1 MELVRGPTD
10 LTVRAWWQALR
21 DAVKAFR
28 ARDLTDNAAALTY
41 YAVLSLFP
49 FLIVLVSL
57 LGVLGSQ
64 DSIDGL
70 LRIVEDL
77 GSGSAV
83 ETLEPPISNIVDS
96 SSTAG
101 VALVLGLAGGLWS
114 ASGYIGAFMRAS
126 NEIYGVDEDRPFYK
140 LRPVQILITLVMT
153 VIVAVVLIA
162 LVLTGPLAEAIGA
175 ELGIGDAGVT
185 IFSIVKWPL
194 LFAVVVGV
202 IGLLYRFSPNARHAG
217 MRWILPGSMLATVLW
232 LAASAGFSL
241 YVANFGSY
249 SGTYGSLAGVIVFLV
264 WLWLT
269 NVAILFGAQFAA
281 ELERTGAAAERA
293 TPPGGFAPFV
303 SPAKDAEPEPAADY
317 STSPPEAGT
326 GSESSTSVVGDSS
339 TSGPTRPA
347 PERR

>member
-1 MELVRGPTD
+1 MNQPMERLEGPTD
-10 LTVRAWWQALR
+10 MTVRAWWHALR
-21 DAVKAFR
+21 DAAKAFR
-28 ARDLTDNAAALTY
+28 DRDLSDNAAALTY
-41 YAVLSLFP
+41 YSVLSLFP

-57 LGVLGSQ
+57 LGVVGSE

-83 ETLEPPISNIVDS
+83 ETLEPPIQNIVES
-96 SSTAG
+96 SSSAG
-101 VALVLGLAGGLWS
+101 IALVLGIAGGLWS

-126 NEIYGVDEDRPFYK
+126 NVIYGVEEDRPFYK

-153 VIVAVVLIA
+153 VIVAVVLIS

-185 IFSIVKWPL
+185 IFSIVKWPV
-194 LFAVVVGV
+194 LFAIVVLV

-217 MRWILPGSMLATVLW
+217 LRWILPGSMLATVLW

-249 SGTYGSLAGVIVFLV
+249 SNTYGSLAGVIVFLV

-269 NVAILFGAQFAA
+269 NIAILFGAQFAA
-281 ELERTGAAAERA
+281 ELERTGAAAEEA

-303 SPAKDAEPEPAADY
+303 SPAKDAGAEPAEPR
-317 STSPPEAGT
+317 S
-326 GSESSTSVVGDSS
+326 
-339 TSGPTRPA
+339 
-347 PERR
+347 

>member
-1 MELVRGPTD
+1 VELVSGPTD

-28 ARDLTDNAAALTY
+28 ARDLTDNAAGLTY
-41 YAVLSLFP
+41 YSVLSLFP

-57 LGVLGSQ
+57 LGVLGTRE
-64 DSIDGL
+64 SIDGL

-83 ETLEPPISNIVDS
+83 ETLESPISNIVDN

-101 VALVLGLAGGLWS
+101 VALILGLAGGLWS

-126 NEIYGVDEDRPFYK
+126 NEIYGVEEDRPFYK
-140 LRPVQILITLVMT
+140 LRPVQLLMTLVMT
-153 VIVAVVLIA
+153 AIVAVVLIA
-162 LVLTGPLAEAIGA
+162 LVLTGPLVGAIGS
-175 ELGIGDAGVT
+175 ELGVGDTGVT

-194 LFAVVVGV
+194 LFAIVVGV

-232 LAASAGFSL
+232 LVASAAFSL

-303 SPAKDAEPEPAADY
+303 SPAKDAEPEPEPTENY
-317 STSPPEAGT
+317 SASATEA
-326 GSESSTSVVGDSS
+326 
-339 TSGPTRPA
+339 SGPARPV